1 MNTSHPG
8 HIDDLVDTSLTP
20 LNQQVIPGYQ
30 YPFSLAPESFPE
42 VFYRLHR
49 TENWMDIH
57 SSPATPL
64 FSSQSYNPSEHG
76 WSAKDTQTPLPSSPR
91 EILALVRK
99 HFSEKSAYAST
110 PSNSI
115 FVPGVWRAGRSSKVS
130 LWDNAEDAW
139 EEGRRIGGVE
149 VFEVGGVVLRER
161 GSVVFCL
168 EELLGRCSA
177 LCWVTRGR
185 YGRVGSGG
193 KARKKG
199 RGWGWGRGGKREGEG
214 LRGKAYLVVGV
225 IPGTHNL
232 PHPSPII
239 PTPNTT
245 NTNTDH
251 AFDTQNEEEN
261 VTKEGMARVSSYS
274 SISTYGRKNSGTVG
288 EFDFGFGLQREQ
300 GQKQIRDISLS
311 QIPRPSSHSKYTSL
325 RERKYNPGVF
335 KWTLENPHAND
346 IQEYEIERDVRRYTQ
361 GMKRNSAL
369 RRMEK
374 ISEDIGDGGLV
385 DESVGVEERGMDMEG
400 EREWSWGEDVREK
413 EREKEKEK
421 EKEKDSNSKRRI
433 ISTARITRKG
443 TFGERFREKS
453 AVLQDEERVSL
464 RGRSFTSHDFDR
476 SDCDDD
482 GRGRVERTRYIDMG
496 TSICDRILGEEYDFE
511 DGSSAGGSISA
522 VATRKK
528 AGVCEVLM
536 TNDGCDDDVREESG
550 DGKSRGMGMGVR
562 GKKLRREE
570 IDFDYENS
578 KEREREEVSLDSR
591 ISSLVGTVYYDKDIE
606 EEEDLEHED
615 TDFDIDP
622 SERAKF
628 TRPQT
633 AARSITN
640 SKIPI
645 EYPKSRRPIPGNTI
659 SRDATRDN

>member
-1 MNTSHPG
+1 MDTSHPG
-8 HIDDLVDTSLTP
+8 HIDDLVNTPSTP

-57 SSPATPL
+57 SSPATHL
-64 FSSQSYNPSEHG
+64 LSSQSYNPPEHG

-91 EILALVRK
+91 EILALVRN

-115 FVPGVWRAGRSSKVS
+115 FVPGVWRAGKSSKVS
-130 LWDNAEDAW
+130 LWDNAEDAR
-139 EEGRRIGGVE
+139 EEGRRIGGVQI
-149 VFEVGGVVLRER
+149 FEVGGVVLREG

-177 LCWVTRGR
+177 LYWVTRGR

-193 KARKKG
+193 KGRKNW
-199 RGWGWGRGGKREGEG
+199 RMWGKGGKREGEG

-239 PTPNTT
+239 RPPNTT
-245 NTNTDH
+245 NTNIDH
-251 AFDTQNEEEN
+251 AFDTQNEQES

-274 SISTYGRKNSGTVG
+274 SISTYGRKSSDTVG
-288 EFDFGFGLQREQ
+288 EFDFDFGLEREQ
-300 GQKQIRDISLS
+300 DQKQIQATSLS

-335 KWTLENPHAND
+335 KWTLENAHAND
-346 IQEYEIERDVRRYTQ
+346 IREYEIERDVRRRAQ
-361 GMKRNSAL
+361 GMKRNSTL
-369 RRMEK
+369 RKMEK
-374 ISEDIGDGGLV
+374 ISEDIGDGGSV
-385 DESVGVEERGMDMEG
+385 DESVGAEERGLDIEG
-400 EREWSWGEDVREK
+400 EREWSWGED
-413 EREKEKEK
+413 EREREEKK

-453 AVLQDEERVSL
+453 AVFQDVERVSL
-464 RGRSFTSHDFDR
+464 RGHSFASHSFDR

-482 GRGRVERTRYIDMG
+482 GRGGMEGTGYVDTG
-496 TSICDRILGEEYDFE
+496 TSICDRILGEEYNLE
-511 DGSSAGGSISA
+511 DNLSAGEGTTAFESMG
-522 VATRKK
+522 VMEKRG
-528 AGVCEVLM
+528 GVCEVLK
-536 TNDGCDDDVREESG
+536 TNDGCDDVREESG
-550 DGKSRGMGMGVR
+550 DGKSNVLGKGVR
-562 GKKLRREE
+562 GKKFRREE
-570 IDFDYENS
+570 NDFDYEHS
-578 KEREREEVSLDSR
+578 EEREREEVSLDSR
-591 ISSLVGTVYYDKDIE
+591 MSSFVGVVNDGNDVEEE
-606 EEEDLEHED
+606 EEEDLQHED
-615 TDFDIDP
+615 TDFDIETT
-622 SERAKF
+622 EREKS
-628 TRPQT
+628 THHQT
-633 AARSITN
+633 ATRSIAN

-645 EYPKSRRPIPGNTI
+645 EYLKSRRPIPGKTI
-659 SRDATRDN
+659 SRDTARDN